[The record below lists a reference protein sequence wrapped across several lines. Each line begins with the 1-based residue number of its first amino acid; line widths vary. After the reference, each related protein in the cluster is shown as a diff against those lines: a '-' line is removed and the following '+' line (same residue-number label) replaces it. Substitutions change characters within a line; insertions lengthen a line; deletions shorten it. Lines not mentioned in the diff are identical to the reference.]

1 MEMIGVER
9 LSLSLVGIEP
19 EDGAA
24 GDEATGLRFGLALAK
39 RAGYAAVQLNAAA
52 PGLRARELDQSA
64 RRGVA
69 TSVKR
74 MGLTVSGLDLW
85 IPPEH
90 FGSGEHADRAVSA
103 VLAALEWCAD
113 LMSLSGSGG
122 RGGRGVLAMA
132 LPRPVPADVRAAL
145 VAGAEKWGPT
155 IADHAWP
162 AEEVAIA
169 APAGMLPLGVGID
182 PAAIFAAGL
191 EPAACVSRCAGR
203 VVSARLSDLSASGRT
218 VPGRVGSRLDLLSYA
233 AALATS
239 GFGGAVVADLRQVR
253 SPVEGAEE
261 AVRVWQE
268 RVPAIPGG

>member
-1 MEMIGVER
+1 MIGVER

-19 EDGAA
+19 DGGAA

-39 RAGYAAVQLNAAA
+39 RVGYAAVQLNAAA
-52 PGLRARELDQSA
+52 PGLRARELDRSA

-90 FGSGEHADRAVSA
+90 FASGEHADRAVSA
-103 VLAALEWCAD
+103 TLAALEWCAD
-113 LMSLSGSGG
+113 LMAMSGSGG
-122 RGGRGVLAMA
+122 RGVLAVA
-132 LPRPVPADVRAAL
+132 LPRPVPGDVRAAL
-145 VAGAEKWGPT
+145 IAGAEKWGPT

-162 AEEVAIA
+162 SEEVAVA
-169 APAGMLPLGVGID
+169 AIEGGMPMGVGID
-182 PAAIFAAGL
+182 PAAILAAGL
-191 EPAACVSRCAGR
+191 EPVACVNGCAGK

-218 VPGRVGSRLDLLSYA
+218 VPGRAGARLDLLDYA

-239 GFGGAVVADLRQVR
+239 GFGGALVADLRQVR
-253 SPVEGAEE
+253 SPVEGSEE
-261 AVRVWQE
+261 SIRVWRE
-268 RVPAIPGG
+268 RVPAVPGG